1 MMTNYTKGLARC
13 TGCRRRPYLLQL
25 TLFAPLAMIILNPV
39 VAQTATY
46 QTLYSFKGTP
56 DGVSPRAAVV
66 IGSNGS
72 LYGTTFEGGET
83 SQGIVFVLAKP
94 TGEPWKET
102 VLLSFNGDDG
112 QYPEMPLVFGST
124 GALYGTTVGGGSTA
138 GVVFE
143 LTPPSTAGGLWE
155 ETAVST
161 PGSGFEP
168 MPNGPLYFGPGG
180 TIYTT
185 TEGAITYSLGQVI
198 ALQPPTTSGGAWT
211 QSILFAF
218 DGVPGGENPMGG
230 VVSEGG
236 SLFGTTSGGGDEFC
250 YDFGCG
256 VAYELIPPTASGGAW
271 TETLLHTFT
280 GPPDGAQPEGV
291 LAIGPDG
298 TLYGTT
304 YYAGPN
310 TCTNPLGG
318 PEFGCGTV
326 FQLTPPTSPGGTWGY
341 AVIYNFTGADGDGAL
356 PTAGVVVGK
365 NGALYGTTSA
375 GGSAAS
381 ATACP
386 ASYDVIFPGCGIV
399 FELTPPAMPGGVWTE
414 TILHSFSGQDGDG
427 AIPLGALTLSSSG
440 VLYGTAS
447 QGGAAGRGTVFS
459 LVP

>member
-1 MMTNYTKGLARC
+1 MTNYTKGLSQC
-13 TGCRRRPYLLQL
+13 TGRRGRPHLLQL
-25 TLFAPLAMIILNPV
+25 TLLAPLAMFMLNPA

-46 QTLYSFKGTP
+46 QTLYSFQGSP
-56 DGVSPRAAVV
+56 DGVSPRASVV

-72 LYGTTFEGGET
+72 LYGTTFEGGAT
-83 SQGIVFVLAKP
+83 SQGTVFVLAKP

-155 ETAVST
+155 ETVLST
-161 PGSGFEP
+161 PGGGFDP

-198 ALQPPTTSGGAWT
+198 SLVPPTTSGGAWT

-218 DGVPGGENPMGG
+218 DGVPQGANPTAG

-236 SLFGTTSGGGDEFC
+236 SLFGTTLYGGLEGC

-256 VAYELIPPTASGGAW
+256 VVYELTAPTASGGAW
-271 TETLLHTFT
+271 TETNIHTFT
-280 GPPDGAQPEGV
+280 GPPSDGGLPEGV

-304 YYAGPN
+304 YE
-310 TCTNPLGG
+310 GG
-318 PEFGCGTV
+318 SNICARPFDGSEFGCGTV
-326 FQLTPPTSPGGTWGY
+326 FKLTPPTSPGGIWGY
-341 AVIYNFTGADGDGAL
+341 AVIYNFIGADGDGAL

-386 ASYDVIFPGCGIV
+386 ASYYVFGGCGIV
-399 FELTPPAMPGGVWTE
+399 FELTPPSTPGGIWTE
-414 TILHSFSGQDGDG
+414 TILHSFSGQNGDG
-427 AIPLGALTLSSSG
+427 ATPLAALALSSSG
-440 VLYGTAS
+440 VLYGTTSA
-447 QGGAAGRGTVFS
+447 GGTAGRGTVFS
-459 LVP
+459 IVP